1 MTPRT
6 TFYQALDAIDGLNL
20 QHSLE
25 IIESWRKGTP
35 RPSEE
40 KLRITK
46 AILLHKLGWS
56 VHDFDEELEHQLKG
70 LGCAIAAD
78 LMENLNERIGAKK
91 TA

>member
-1 MTPRT
+1 MMPRIP
-6 TFYQALDAIDGLNL
+6 FYEALEAIDGLNL
-20 QHSLE
+20 QHSME
-25 IIESWRKGTP
+25 IIESWRKGTT
-35 RPSEE
+35 RPSKE
-40 KLRITK
+40 KLKVSK
-46 AILLHKLGWS
+46 ALLLHKLGWS